1 MINRLIKIYTPFI
14 CAVTALIH
22 GVLSLSG
29 YDGMIYGILSE
40 FTGHSILII
49 FYILSTS
56 KKMCI
61 WYKIT
66 NYLLLSLHIFN
77 FAYYAHWITYNDI
90 LYAGV
95 IINIIAILSFIAFR
109 VTAEITKI
117 LC

>member
-1 MINRLIKIYTPFI
+1 MISRLIKIYTPVI

-22 GVLSLSG
+22 GVLSLSN
-29 YDGMIYGILSE
+29 YDGIIYGILSE
-40 FTGHSILII
+40 VTGHSILII
-49 FYILSTS
+49 FYILATS

-66 NYLLLSLHIFN
+66 NLLLLSLHFFN
-77 FAYYAHWITYNDI
+77 FAYYAYWITYDDI
-90 LYAGV
+90 LYGGV

-109 VTAEITKI
+109 VSIGITKT

>member
-1 MINRLIKIYTPFI
+1 MISRLIKIYTPFI

-22 GVLSLSG
+22 GVLSLSNYEG
-29 YDGMIYGILSE
+29 IIYGILSE
-40 FTGHSILII
+40 VTGHSILII
-49 FYILSTS
+49 FYILATS

-66 NYLLLSLHIFN
+66 NILLLSLHFFN
-77 FAYYAHWITYNDI
+77 FAYYANWITYDDI
-90 LYAGV
+90 LYGGV

-109 VTAEITKI
+109 VSIGITKI

>member
-1 MINRLIKIYTPFI
+1 MISRLIKIYTPFI

-22 GVLSLSG
+22 GVLSLSEYRG
-29 YDGMIYGILSE
+29 AIYGVLNNL
-40 FTGHSILII
+40 TGHSVLII
-49 FYILSTS
+49 FYMLATS

-66 NYLLLSLHIFN
+66 NLLLLSLHLFN
-77 FAYYAHWITYNDI
+77 IAYYLNWITYNDT
-90 LYAGV
+90 LYGGV

-109 VTAEITKI
+109 VSIGITKI